1 MMSKNSMQ
9 DFKNKKSRPA
19 VKFRIS
25 MVVFIFIMTLVVFFI
40 MHMIDVNINDDKFIR
55 NLYADGSSSAEKNDK
70 NSSNSS
76 GDTSNSNTS
85 QIINPVPQSTDVKS
99 SEYWAGCALVG
110 DVTMLRIADTDAE
123 NIPKLNVFSATNINI
138 ENINN
143 TKISYDGG
151 NDTVINLL
159 KGSDFKNVYIMLG
172 SVGIET
178 LSTEHMLESYTT
190 FVKETKRA
198 MPNAKIYIM
207 SIPPVTEEK
216 EQMQTNGVS
225 NLKIDQF
232 NSELLRLANSETVYF
247 VDVNTT
253 LKGNN
258 GKLPNAFTE
267 SDNLTL
273 KSSTYKL
280 ILDYILTHTVD

>member
-1 MMSKNSMQ
+1 MSNNSMQ
-9 DFKNKKSRPA
+9 DFKSKKNRPA

-25 MVVFIFIMTLVVFFI
+25 MVVFIFIMTFVVFFI

-55 NLYADGSSSAEKNDK
+55 NLYADGSSSVVKNDR

-76 GDTSNSNTS
+76 SDTSNSNTT
-85 QIINPVPQSTDVKS
+85 QIINPVPQSAVKS

-110 DVTMLRIADTDAE
+110 DVTMLRIADADAE
-123 NIPKLNVFSATNINI
+123 NIPKANVFSASNINI
-138 ENINN
+138 ENINS
-143 TKISYDGG
+143 TKISYNGG

-159 KGSDFKNVYIMLG
+159 KGSDFNNIYIMLG

-178 LSTEHMLESYTT
+178 LSTEQMLESYTT
-190 FVKETKRA
+190 FLKETKKA
-198 MPNAKIYIM
+198 MPNAKIYVM

-216 EQMQTNGVS
+216 EGLQTNGVS
-225 NLKIDQF
+225 NLKVDQF
-232 NSELLRLANSETVYF
+232 NSELLRIANSETVYF

-258 GKLPNAFTE
+258 GKLPDAFTE

-273 KSSTYKL
+273 KSSTYEL
-280 ILDYILTHTVD
+280 IHDYILTHCAD

>member
-1 MMSKNSMQ
+1 MMSNNSMQ
-9 DFKNKKSRPA
+9 DFKSKKNRPA

-25 MVVFIFIMTLVVFFI
+25 MVVFIFIMTFVVFFI

-55 NLYADGSSSAEKNDK
+55 NLYADGSSSVVKNDR

-76 GDTSNSNTS
+76 SDTSNSNTT
-85 QIINPVPQSTDVKS
+85 QIINPVPQSAVKS

-110 DVTMLRIADTDAE
+110 DVTMLRIADADAE
-123 NIPKLNVFSATNINI
+123 NIPKANVFSASNINI
-138 ENINN
+138 ENINS
-143 TKISYDGG
+143 TKISYNGG

-159 KGSDFKNVYIMLG
+159 KGSDFNNIYIMLG

-178 LSTEHMLESYTT
+178 LSTEQMLESYTT
-190 FVKETKRA
+190 FLKETKKA
-198 MPNAKIYIM
+198 MPNAKIYVM

-216 EQMQTNGVS
+216 EGLQTNGVS
-225 NLKIDQF
+225 NLKVDQF
-232 NSELLRLANSETVYF
+232 NSELLRIANSETVYF

-258 GKLPNAFTE
+258 GKLPDAFTE

-273 KSSTYKL
+273 KSSTYEL
-280 ILDYILTHTVD
+280 IHDYILTHCAD

>member
-1 MMSKNSMQ
+1 MSNNSMQ
-9 DFKNKKSRPA
+9 DFKSKKNRLA

-25 MVVFIFIMTLVVFFI
+25 MVVFIFIMTFVVFFI

-55 NLYADGSSSAEKNDK
+55 NLYADGSSSVVKNDR

-76 GDTSNSNTS
+76 SDTSNSNTT
-85 QIINPVPQSTDVKS
+85 QIINPVPQSAVKS
-99 SEYWAGCALVG
+99 SEYWVGCALVG
-110 DVTMLRIADTDAE
+110 DVTMLRIADADAE
-123 NIPKLNVFSATNINI
+123 NIPKANVFSASNINI
-138 ENINN
+138 ENINS
-143 TKISYDGG
+143 TKISYNGG

-159 KGSDFKNVYIMLG
+159 KGSDFNNIYIMLG

-178 LSTEHMLESYTT
+178 LSTEQMLESYTT
-190 FVKETKRA
+190 FLKETKKA
-198 MPNAKIYIM
+198 MPNAKIYVM

-216 EQMQTNGVS
+216 EGLQTNGVS
-225 NLKIDQF
+225 NLKVDQF
-232 NSELLRLANSETVYF
+232 NSELLRIANSETVYF

-258 GKLPNAFTE
+258 GKLPDAFTE

-273 KSSTYKL
+273 KSSTYEL
-280 ILDYILTHTVD
+280 IHDYILTHCAD

>member
-1 MMSKNSMQ
+1 MQ
-9 DFKNKKSRPA
+9 DFKSKKNRPA

-25 MVVFIFIMTLVVFFI
+25 MVVFIFIMTFVVFFI

-55 NLYADGSSSAEKNDK
+55 NLYADGSSSVVKNDR

-76 GDTSNSNTS
+76 SDTSNSNTT
-85 QIINPVPQSTDVKS
+85 QIINPVPQSAVKS
-99 SEYWAGCALVG
+99 SEYWVGCALVG
-110 DVTMLRIADTDAE
+110 DVTMLRIADADAE
-123 NIPKLNVFSATNINI
+123 NIPKANVFSASNINI
-138 ENINN
+138 ENINS
-143 TKISYDGG
+143 TKISYNGG

-159 KGSDFKNVYIMLG
+159 KGSDFNNIYIMLG

-178 LSTEHMLESYTT
+178 LSTEQMLESYTT
-190 FVKETKRA
+190 FLKETKKA
-198 MPNAKIYIM
+198 MPNAKIYVM

-216 EQMQTNGVS
+216 EGLQTNGVS
-225 NLKIDQF
+225 NLKVDQF
-232 NSELLRLANSETVYF
+232 NSELLRIANSETVYF

-258 GKLPNAFTE
+258 GKLPDAFTE

-273 KSSTYKL
+273 KSSTYEL
-280 ILDYILTHTVD
+280 IHDYILTHCAD

>member
-1 MMSKNSMQ
+1 MSNNSMQ
-9 DFKNKKSRPA
+9 DFKSKKNRPA

-25 MVVFIFIMTLVVFFI
+25 MVVFIFIMTFVVFFI

-55 NLYADGSSSAEKNDK
+55 NLYADGSSSVVKNDR

-76 GDTSNSNTS
+76 SDTSNSNTT
-85 QIINPVPQSTDVKS
+85 QIINPVPQSAVKS
-99 SEYWAGCALVG
+99 SEYWVGCALVG
-110 DVTMLRIADTDAE
+110 DVTMLRIADADAE
-123 NIPKLNVFSATNINI
+123 NIPKANVFSASNINI
-138 ENINN
+138 ENINS
-143 TKISYDGG
+143 TKISYNGG

-159 KGSDFKNVYIMLG
+159 KGSDFNNIYIMLG

-178 LSTEHMLESYTT
+178 LSTEQMLESYTT
-190 FVKETKRA
+190 FLKETKKA
-198 MPNAKIYIM
+198 MPNAKIYVM

-216 EQMQTNGVS
+216 EGLQTNGVS
-225 NLKIDQF
+225 NLKVDQF
-232 NSELLRLANSETVYF
+232 NSELLRIANSETVYF

-258 GKLPNAFTE
+258 GKLPDAFTE

-273 KSSTYKL
+273 KSSTYEL
-280 ILDYILTHTVD
+280 IHDYILTHCAD

>member
-1 MMSKNSMQ
+1 MMSNNSMQ
-9 DFKNKKSRPA
+9 DFKSKKNRPA

-25 MVVFIFIMTLVVFFI
+25 MVVFIFIMTFVVFFI

-55 NLYADGSSSAEKNDK
+55 NLYADGSSSVVKNDR

-76 GDTSNSNTS
+76 SDTSNSNTT
-85 QIINPVPQSTDVKS
+85 QIINPVPQSAVKS
-99 SEYWAGCALVG
+99 SEYWVGCALVG
-110 DVTMLRIADTDAE
+110 DVTMLRIADADAE
-123 NIPKLNVFSATNINI
+123 NIPKANVFSASNINI
-138 ENINN
+138 ENINS
-143 TKISYDGG
+143 TKISYNGG

-159 KGSDFKNVYIMLG
+159 KGSDFNNIYIMLG

-178 LSTEHMLESYTT
+178 LSTEQMLESYTT
-190 FVKETKRA
+190 FLKETKKA
-198 MPNAKIYIM
+198 MPNAKIYVM

-216 EQMQTNGVS
+216 EGLQTNGVS
-225 NLKIDQF
+225 NLKVDQF
-232 NSELLRLANSETVYF
+232 NSELLRIANSETVYF

-258 GKLPNAFTE
+258 GKLPDAFTE

-273 KSSTYKL
+273 KSSTYEL
-280 ILDYILTHTVD
+280 IHDYILTHCAD